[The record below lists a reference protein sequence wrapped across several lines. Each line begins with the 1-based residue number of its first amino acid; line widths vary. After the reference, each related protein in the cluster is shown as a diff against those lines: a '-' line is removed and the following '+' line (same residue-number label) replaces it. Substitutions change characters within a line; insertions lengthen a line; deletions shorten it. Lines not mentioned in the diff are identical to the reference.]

1 MEHSKK
7 ELIKEIADLFEDYQ
21 ETYVP
26 GEWES
31 FSKTKKKK
39 YPFFSNW
46 IRIAA
51 VFLLMASVLPVV
63 FQKIF
68 RQEKNNTVAVV
79 KPVVKSGT
87 DSPAADTGSNISDD
101 HTAAAIASGKISNSF
116 SGELKS
122 GLADAAAAVK
132 DKKIASPL
140 NTGFSIPDTIVSDRA
155 KQKGAELAL
164 NVQNIQ
170 QKGSQGQYAKANS
183 KSIIEPEVVRPVTG
197 TKDTVAHVKRERL
210 TTAEFLMAESKN
222 AGKVLKKK
230 ESGSNW
236 DFGLEVMPA
245 ATSANVN
252 IGAGVTTAYRLS
264 DKFSLSTGISYFQLE
279 AGGIVPPQGGAG
291 IAGVSAFSEKKVLA
305 VDANLKAIDI
315 PIALVYRLNKNYYT
329 SAGVSYFNVVSE
341 RRSNTF
347 EQNASVDKASFDPE
361 TGHPSTFKAV
371 SVEQVDEPVSEKH
384 LKGNSYIGF
393 FNFSI
398 GRQQNLFNKYKIRIE
413 PFVKI
418 PVGKLS
424 SEDLKLTNS
433 GIKFQLSF

>member
-1 MEHSKK
+1 MKHSKK

-39 YPFFSNW
+39 YPFAMKW
-46 IRIAA
+46 ISIAA
-51 VFLLMASVLPVV
+51 IFLLMASVLPVL
-63 FQKIF
+63 FNKWSADKKKDALAIL
-68 RQEKNNTVAVV
+68 
-79 KPVVKSGT
+79 KPVVKN
-87 DSPAADTGSNISDD
+87 PAADSGRNKVKGSD
-101 HTAAAIASGKISNSF
+101 TAAGEVAEIESHPASGLKSVPVISAPGLKNSPDSIASLNTAQSILA
-116 SGELKS
+116 EQKS
-122 GLADAAAAVK
+122 AQEEYAKVSVKPAVK
-132 DKKIASPL
+132 AEVLSAGAK
-140 NTGFSIPDTIVSDRA
+140 TI
-155 KQKGAELAL
+155 
-164 NVQNIQ
+164 N
-170 QKGSQGQYAKANS
+170 
-183 KSIIEPEVVRPVTG
+183 
-197 TKDTVAHVKRERL
+197 KDTLTSGKRGQL
-210 TTAEFLMAESKN
+210 STTEFLMAESRN
-222 AGKVLKKK
+222 SGQVLKKK
-230 ESGSNW
+230 ESGSRW

-252 IGAGVTTAYRLS
+252 IGAGLTTAYRLS
-264 DKFSLSTGISYFQLE
+264 DKFSLSAGISYTQME
-279 AGGIVPPQGGAG
+279 AGGIVPQQGGG
-291 IAGVSAFSEKKVLA
+291 NTAGVRAFSEKKILS

-315 PIALVYRLNKNYYT
+315 PIALVYKLNKHFYT

-341 RRSNTF
+341 KRSNTL
-347 EQNASVDKASFDPE
+347 EQNSSVDTKSFDPE
-361 TGHPSTFKAV
+361 TGSLSTFKTI
-371 SVEQVDEPVSEKH
+371 SVEQVDEPVTEKR

-398 GRQQNLFNKYKIRIE
+398 GRQQSLFNKYKIRIE

>member
-31 FSKTKKKK
+31 FSKTRKKK
-39 YPFFSNW
+39 YPFAAKW
-46 IRIAA
+46 ISIAA

-63 FQKIF
+63 FNRVSDKKKTDAVAVLKSVIKNGAKSPSAGSGTNAASGSDTAIMRAPIELAEINSHLSGGLKPAVVISAPDTTASERTQQKNAQTSYAGIPVKPAVTS
-68 RQEKNNTVAVV
+68 ESVTAVV
-79 KPVVKSGT
+79 KAINKDTAALAKSGQL
-87 DSPAADTGSNISDD
+87 S
-101 HTAAAIASGKISNSF
+101 
-116 SGELKS
+116 
-122 GLADAAAAVK
+122 
-132 DKKIASPL
+132 
-140 NTGFSIPDTIVSDRA
+140 
-155 KQKGAELAL
+155 
-164 NVQNIQ
+164 
-170 QKGSQGQYAKANS
+170 
-183 KSIIEPEVVRPVTG
+183 
-197 TKDTVAHVKRERL
+197 
-210 TTAEFLMAESKN
+210 TAEFLMAESKSS
-222 AGKVLKKK
+222 GKVSKQK
-230 ESGSNW
+230 ESGSKW
-236 DFGLEVMPA
+236 DFGLEIMPA

-252 IGAGVTTAYRLS
+252 IGAGLTTAYRLS
-264 DKFSLSTGISYFQLE
+264 DKFSLSAGISYTQME
-279 AGGIVPPQGGAG
+279 AGGVVPQQSGGGGAG
-291 IAGVSAFSEKKVLA
+291 ISTFSEKKILS

-315 PIALVYRLNKNYYT
+315 PLALVYELNKHYYT
-329 SAGVSYFNVVSE
+329 SAGVSYFNVISE
-341 RRSNTF
+341 KRSNTL
-347 EQNASVDKASFDPE
+347 EQNSSVEVKSFDPE
-361 TGHPSTFKAV
+361 TGYPSTFKAV
-371 SVEQVDEPVSEKH
+371 SVEQVDEPVEEKR

>member
-1 MEHSKK
+1 MKHSKK

-39 YPFFSNW
+39 YPFAMKW
-46 IRIAA
+46 ISIAA
-51 VFLLMASVLPVV
+51 AFLLMASVLPVL
-63 FQKIF
+63 FNKWSAD
-68 RQEKNNTVAVV
+68 KKKDALAVL
-79 KPVVKSGT
+79 KPVVKS
-87 DSPAADTGSNISDD
+87 PAADSGRDESHSASGLRSAPVISAPDLKNSPNSIASLN
-101 HTAAAIASGKISNSF
+101 TAFSAADTAIAEKEQEKNSAQSIRAEQKSAQEEYAKVSVKPAVKAEILSAGAKTVNKDTLTSGK
-116 SGELKS
+116 
-122 GLADAAAAVK
+122 
-132 DKKIASPL
+132 
-140 NTGFSIPDTIVSDRA
+140 RA
-155 KQKGAELAL
+155 QL
-164 NVQNIQ
+164 
-170 QKGSQGQYAKANS
+170 S
-183 KSIIEPEVVRPVTG
+183 
-197 TKDTVAHVKRERL
+197 
-210 TTAEFLMAESKN
+210 TTEFLMAESRN
-222 AGKVLKKK
+222 SGQALKKK
-230 ESGSNW
+230 ESGSRW

-252 IGAGVTTAYRLS
+252 IGAGLTTAYRLS
-264 DKFSLSTGISYFQLE
+264 DKFSLSAGISYTQME
-279 AGGIVPPQGGAG
+279 AGGIVPQQGGGNA
-291 IAGVSAFSEKKVLA
+291 AGVRAFSEKKVLS

-315 PIALVYRLNKNYYT
+315 PIALVYKLNKNYYT

-341 RRSNTF
+341 KRSNTL
-347 EQNASVDKASFDPE
+347 EQNSSVDTKSFDPE
-361 TGHPSTFKAV
+361 TGSLSTFKTV
-371 SVEQVDEPVSEKH
+371 SVEQVDEPVTEKR

-398 GRQQNLFNKYKIRIE
+398 GRQQSLFNKYKIRIE